1 MVAPFLP
8 REEARRVRGLHAL
21 SILDT
26 PPQDRFDRLTRLACR
41 LFDVPIALVS
51 LVDEDRLWFKS
62 HAGWGASE
70 PSKAW
75 SFCAAATQG
84 DDVVVVPDAAADARF
99 SENPLVLGDPQIRF
113 YAGCPLRAADGTH
126 LGTLCVIDRQPR
138 ELRDGDAHL
147 LTDLA
152 GLVENELRAIQ
163 LASLDPLT
171 GLTNRRGFDTIAL
184 HTLALCDR
192 VERPATLLLFD
203 LDNLKQINDKHGHS
217 EGDRVLRDF
226 ADQLLV
232 SFRNSDV
239 VARLGGDEFCVL
251 LSGTEGEAARV
262 PLRLLDR
269 RLEGED
275 GRPRVTY
282 SVGVAP
288 YDSERHSS
296 AAMLLEDADARMY
309 AHKRARGHS

>member
-1 MVAPFLP
+1 MVAPFVR
-8 REEARRVRGLHAL
+8 REEARGVRGLPAL
-21 SILDT
+21 GILDT

-51 LVDEDRLWFKS
+51 LVDQDRLWFKS
-62 HAGWGASE
+62 HVGWGASE
-70 PSKAW
+70 PPKEW
-75 SFCAAATQG
+75 SFYAAAMQG
-84 DDVVVVPDAAADARF
+84 DDVMVVPDTTADERF
-99 SENPLVLGDPQIRF
+99 SGNPLVLGDPQIRF
-113 YAGCPLRAADGTH
+113 YAGCPLKAADGRH
-126 LGTLCVIDRQPR
+126 LGTLCVIDKQPR
-138 ELRDGDAHL
+138 ELPDGDAHL

-163 LASLDPLT
+163 LATMDPLT

-203 LDNLKQINDKHGHS
+203 LDNLKQINDEHGHG

-251 LSGTEGEAARV
+251 LSSTEEEAARV
-262 PLRLLDR
+262 PLRHLDR
-269 RLEGED
+269 RLAGED
-275 GRPRVTY
+275 GQPRITY
-282 SVGVAP
+282 SVGLAP
-288 YDSERHSS
+288 YDPERHAS
-296 AAMLLEDADARMY
+296 AAMLLDEADARMY
-309 AHKRARGHS
+309 THKRARGHS